1 MRSAALK
8 SPVYGLYIIREN
20 HMEFISVIE
29 LTGTAAFA
37 VSGALAAIDKELD
50 YYNQRAFWE

>member
-1 MRSAALK
+1 
-8 SPVYGLYIIREN
+8 
-20 HMEFISVIE
+20 MEFISVVE